1 MKDLDSITELL
12 YGEGISMLGHNV
24 SDEEAIALAQ
34 RRFGHASY
42 CLVRHWIWIDL
53 VMPPSLLEALE
64 RDARLPVMI
73 YAHEVVMDS
82 QGRLKPGDWVRTTPM
97 VSFSDGFCF
106 QTRNTAYFL
115 LGPGTRKSAE
125 LATVV
130 KVF

>member
-1 MKDLDSITELL
+1 
-12 YGEGISMLGHNV
+12 
-24 SDEEAIALAQ
+24 
-34 RRFGHASY
+34 
-42 CLVRHWIWIDL
+42 
-53 VMPPSLLEALE
+53 MPPSLLEALE

>member
-1 MKDLDSITELL
+1 
-12 YGEGISMLGHNV
+12 MLV
-24 SDEEAIALAQ
+24 S
-34 RRFGHASY
+34 
-42 CLVRHWIWIDL
+42 
-53 VMPPSLLEALE
+53 
-64 RDARLPVMI
+64 PVMI

-115 LGPGTRKSAE
+115 LGPRTRKSAE

-130 KVF
+130 KVFSDRALPGLPTSLAESDMTTSTGFGELRLAAAERHFSGMAK